1 MITNTI
7 STDVL
12 VTGAPLMALAAGAH
26 VCAPVAV
33 PVADAAL
40 PGLEGHVSLQD
51 VTPAKR
57 DRVATTDV
65 SATVPGLPA
74 WSPPT

>member
-12 VTGAPLMALAAGAH
+12 VTGAPLMALAADARD
-26 VCAPVAV
+26 CAPAG
-33 PVADAAL
+33 AAL
-40 PGLEGHVSLQD
+40 PGLEGHVSGQD

-57 DRVATTDV
+57 DRVTTTDV
-65 SATVPGLPA
+65 FATVPGLPA
-74 WSPPT
+74 WSPPI